1 MTLEVLDNA
10 GKVIR
15 KLSSELEAPY
25 IAPEHPD
32 ANPYDEPAAD
42 LEAAQGMNRA
52 AWDLA
57 YEGAQRIPDSTND
70 AGNVNVGPLV
80 VPGDYR
86 LRLTVGG
93 DSVEQP
99 LTVLPDPRADTNMAN
114 LRAQAEFLLATRDRL
129 TALVADVEYLRSL
142 RGQLEARNKE
152 LANDPRAARL
162 LALGEAALERITA
175 IEKLLYNPNAEVNYD
190 ILAGRDGG
198 AKLYSRYGWLYL
210 TALDHNG
217 PPTQGS
223 VEVSRELAAL
233 YQQSATELQ
242 SLVNEDLKQLNDL
255 AAEIGRT
262 YVTVDR

>member
-1 MTLEVLDNA
+1 
-10 GKVIR
+10 
-15 KLSSELEAPY
+15 
-25 IAPEHPD
+25 
-32 ANPYDEPAAD
+32 
-42 LEAAQGMNRA
+42 
-52 AWDLA
+52 
-57 YEGAQRIPDSTND
+57 
-70 AGNVNVGPLV
+70 
-80 VPGDYR
+80 
-86 LRLTVGG
+86 
-93 DSVEQP
+93 
-99 LTVLPDPRADTNMAN
+99 N

-142 RGQLEARNKE
+142 RAQLEARNKE